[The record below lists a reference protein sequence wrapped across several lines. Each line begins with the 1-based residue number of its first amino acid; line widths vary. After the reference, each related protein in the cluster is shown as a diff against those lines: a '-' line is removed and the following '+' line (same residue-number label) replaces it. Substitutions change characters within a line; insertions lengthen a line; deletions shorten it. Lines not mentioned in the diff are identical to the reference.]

1 MEKTKEAENRKL
13 HATLENLKLPTVK
26 MPAHQKRLRET
37 LLNSGYFAGET
48 PQSLTRNKIN
58 GGIRMKPK
66 IFVIAASVALML
78 LTFGAYMAFFATPQV
93 VANLALQVNPAI
105 NLRLSDRNT
114 VVDAEGLD
122 EQSRT
127 LLAGLNIKG
136 KEVQEA
142 LSIIAEA
149 LHKADFL
156 TDERRILVALSPV
169 GDRLGEVELQTL
181 KGTVEEALSGYLN
194 EHDLQVKVVS
204 AVITDELADV
214 VQNFNLKPE
223 DYVDLVYEAGSEV
236 AIQALNLGNEL
247 GIDPALFKEEFGTI
261 AASLIDMTETGITE
275 ENALAI
281 LRSGHAADMTL
292 EELTTITAAMIDLH
306 EAGASQ
312 DNIMAIF
319 KLMEAQIA
327 AGVDRALLLEEITTI
342 TAAKIDML
350 DAGIPADIA
359 LNALKTALAADPTL
373 EELTTITAAMIDLHE
388 AGASQDNIM
397 AIFKLMEA
405 QIAAGVDRA
414 LLLEEITTITAA
426 KIDMLDAGI
435 PADIALNALKTA
447 LAADPTLE
455 ELTTIT
461 AAMID
466 LIEAGLSKQEALLRI
481 QDAIAADPTLEN
493 FDDLLEDPVKQ
504 NGEDDEIIEE
514 EPKPEDEVGDVPDVV
529 EDEESESQ
537 NKEKQEETNDAAVTD
552 KPDTDEAEKETD
564 VVRGVESES
573 QADEAKEETDDTAV
587 TDKPEPDKPDTNQ
600 KPDDETDN

>member
-281 LRSGHAADMTL
+281 LRSGLAADMTL
-292 EELTTITAAMIDLH
+292 EELTTITAA
-306 EAGASQ
+306 
-312 DNIMAIF
+312 
-319 KLMEAQIA
+319 
-327 AGVDRALLLEEITTI
+327 R
-342 TAAKIDML
+342 
-350 DAGIPADIA
+350 
-359 LNALKTALAADPTL
+359 
-373 EELTTITAAMIDLHE
+373 IDLHE

>member
-58 GGIRMKPK
+58 GGIGMKPK

-156 TDERRILVALSPV
+156 TDERRILVALSTV

-204 AVITDELADV
+204 AAITAELADV
-214 VQNFNLKPE
+214 VQNLNLKPE

-247 GIDPALFKEEFGTI
+247 GIDPTLFKDEFGTI
-261 AASLIDMTETGITE
+261 AASLIDMTETGITG

-281 LRSGHAADMTL
+281 LRSSLTADMTL
-292 EELTTITAAMIDLH
+292 QELTTITAARIDLH

-312 DNIMAIF
+312 DNIMAVF

-327 AGVDRALLLEEITTI
+327 AGVDRALLLEEVTTI

-388 AGASQDNIM
+388 
-397 AIFKLMEA
+397 E
-405 QIAAGVDRA
+405 GV
-414 LLLEEITTITAA
+414 
-426 KIDMLDAGI
+426 
-435 PADIALNALKTA
+435 
-447 LAADPTLE
+447 
-455 ELTTIT
+455 
-461 AAMID
+461 
-466 LIEAGLSKQEALLRI
+466 SKQEALLMI
-481 QDAIAADPTLEN
+481 QQAIAADPTLEN

-504 NGEDDEIIEE
+504 NGEDNEIIEE
-514 EPKPEDEVGDVPDVV
+514 EPKPV
-529 EDEESESQ
+529 
-537 NKEKQEETNDAAVTD
+537 
-552 KPDTDEAEKETD
+552 DEAEEEPKP
-564 VVRGVESES
+564 
-573 QADEAKEETDDTAV
+573 ADETEEEP
-587 TDKPEPDKPDTNQ
+587 KPVDEAEEEPKPVDEAEEEP
-600 KPDDETDN
+600 KPADETEEEPKPADETEEEPKPADETEEEP